1 MKASTAKPTPMT
13 LTHDDFETA
22 LVAELQH
29 LRTSERKLQR
39 MYPRLKTAP
48 QLRSQF
54 MEQLAEMQLR
64 AERLDAV
71 LNPVGALR
79 FPMLANTFCNL
90 PAA

>member
-1 MKASTAKPTPMT
+1 MKALKSKPAQTK
-13 LTHDDFETA
+13 LAHDDFESA

-48 QLRSQF
+48 QLRSEF
-54 MEQLAEMQLR
+54 VEQLAEMQLR

-71 LNPVGALR
+71 LNPFTALR
-79 FPMLANTFCNL
+79 SPIPVNAVRNM